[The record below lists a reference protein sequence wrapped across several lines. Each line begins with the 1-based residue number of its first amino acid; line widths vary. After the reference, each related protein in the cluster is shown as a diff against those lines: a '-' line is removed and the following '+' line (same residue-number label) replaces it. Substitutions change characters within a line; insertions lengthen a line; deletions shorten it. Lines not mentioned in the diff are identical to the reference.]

1 MNKRLLLASTPLFF
15 EPDEGTLDALIHI
28 TKTRQLTKGEIV
40 VKQGDPGSEMYIVV
54 EGKLKV
60 SVSLGEGK
68 EISLSILRPNEAFGE
83 IALFDRHERTATI
96 TAIEPAC
103 CLVIE
108 RDLFVPFLKEH
119 PDVAIRLLGALSR
132 RLRQTDAFIKETLC
146 FDIPSCLAKKLLDLA
161 KGYGQQTYKGIRI
174 NAIFSEEDLEQ
185 ITGVPRES
193 ITAQFRSWQ
202 DKGLIS
208 YRSRHITIKDL
219 KEMER
224 LI

>member
-1 MNKRLLLASTPLFF
+1 MLLL
-15 EPDEGTLDALIHI
+15 
-28 TKTRQLTKGEIV
+28 
-40 VKQGDPGSEMYIVV
+40 
-54 EGKLKV
+54 
-60 SVSLGEGK
+60 
-68 EISLSILRPNEAFGE
+68 
-83 IALFDRHERTATI
+83 
-96 TAIEPAC
+96 
-103 CLVIE
+103 
-108 RDLFVPFLKEH
+108 
-119 PDVAIRLLGALSR
+119 
-132 RLRQTDAFIKETLC
+132 KETLC

>member
-132 RLRQTDAFIKETLC
+132 RLRQTDAFIKGNTL
-146 FDIPSCLAKKLLDLA
+146 F
-161 KGYGQQTYKGIRI
+161 
-174 NAIFSEEDLEQ
+174 
-185 ITGVPRES
+185 
-193 ITAQFRSWQ
+193 
-202 DKGLIS
+202 
-208 YRSRHITIKDL
+208 
-219 KEMER
+219 
-224 LI
+224 